1 MWEHATNVG
10 CCQYLRK
17 LLRGAAAFPACQQPG
32 KAAPQTGFST
42 ADYATTNLMALAM
55 ALLASIW
62 LAAVVSAHGPEVLQ
76 KTEPADGV
84 VLEQSPAQVTAWFSD
99 ELDTKLS
106 TLQVFD
112 STGRQVDNGDGG
124 VDLNDPDHAT
134 LIVSLP
140 ALPAG
145 EYTARWTV
153 TLDDGDSV
161 KGEFTFRVGDKS
173 AIAAKSSASQA
184 PAPQAAT
191 SAQSSS
197 GKSAGLPLGWIAA
210 GLAVLVLIVG
220 GLTLR
225 LRRA

>member
-1 MWEHATNVG
+1 MRHFRNIA
-10 CCQYLRK
+10 CRA
-17 LLRGAAAFPACQQPG
+17 GAG
-32 KAAPQTGFST
+32 LK
-42 ADYATTNLMALAM
+42 ALAM
-55 ALLASIW
+55 ALLVSIW
-62 LAAVVSAHGPEVLQ
+62 LVAVVSAHGPEVLQ
-76 KTEPADGV
+76 KTEPADGA

-134 LIVSLP
+134 LLVSLP

-173 AIAAKSSASQA
+173 AVAAESSAPQA
-184 PAPQAAT
+184 PAQQGAT
-191 SAQSSS
+191 GAQRSA
-197 GKSAGLPLGWIAA
+197 GGSAGLPLGWIVA

-220 GLTLR
+220 GLALR
-225 LRRA
+225 LRQA